1 LRNKTRFFKHLP
13 DLADVLRDYDIV
25 YAAAKGKLEPLDEGY
40 KRFRDVQEE
49 MSELERLI
57 RESTR
62 AHIEERKNS
71 RVVEWME
78 SHSERGRVIKLE
90 PNKITLKEIKET
102 DGKLNEALKKRK
114 VKIMS
119 LLSQLRGVLGTPR
132 VGKIQPDA
140 TWTATDSWMATVSW
154 KLESRTTDDA
164 ARATGGT
171 RQRVTM
177 KEDEG
182 DEAQFAEEGME
193 MKTVDFNREE
203 KNANGLPVRGKIS

>member
-1 LRNKTRFFKHLP
+1 
-13 DLADVLRDYDIV
+13 
-25 YAAAKGKLEPLDEGY
+25 
-40 KRFRDVQEE
+40 
-49 MSELERLI
+49 
-57 RESTR
+57 
-62 AHIEERKNS
+62 
-71 RVVEWME
+71 
-78 SHSERGRVIKLE
+78 
-90 PNKITLKEIKET
+90 
-102 DGKLNEALKKRK
+102 
-114 VKIMS
+114 
-119 LLSQLRGVLGTPR
+119 LRGVLGTPR